1 MHLFDV
7 FHAPYI
13 FNFLTQQFYKNIL
26 QKEKDFMHYFNTVLH
41 TADII
46 RCHIKIFLYS
56 ALVKRKYLSTNKS
69 AFQLTTKSFLQT
81 RD

>member
-1 MHLFDV
+1 MHVFDV
-7 FHAPYI
+7 FQSPYI

-26 QKEKDFMHYFNTVLH
+26 QKEKNFMHYFNTVLH

-46 RCHIKIFLYS
+46 RCRIRIFLYS
-56 ALVKRKYLSTNKS
+56 ALIKLKYLSMNKS
-69 AFQLTTKSFLQT
+69 AFQVTMKSFLQT